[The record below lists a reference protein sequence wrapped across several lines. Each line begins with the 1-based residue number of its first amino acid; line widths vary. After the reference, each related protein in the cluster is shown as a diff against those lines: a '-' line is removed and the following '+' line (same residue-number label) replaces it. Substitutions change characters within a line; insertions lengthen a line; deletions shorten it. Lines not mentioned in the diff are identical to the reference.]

1 MGVEMHAVDAADLER
16 HVLPDNGV
24 NGMAVGHHRKLLPE
38 IPVMGLLGRRFG
50 PARHLL
56 CDRASKTHSAASR
69 PSPRT
74 LAGGR
79 SHPEPSNPTQGVAIE
94 HYRH

>member
-38 IPVMGLLGRRFG
+38 IPVMGLLGGRFWTG
-50 PARHLL
+50 PTPPLRSRIEDSLG
-56 CDRASKTHSAASR
+56 RVAAE
-69 PSPRT
+69 PPNV
-74 LAGGR
+74 GR
-79 SHPEPSNPTQGVAIE
+79 GPFAP
-94 HYRH
+94 